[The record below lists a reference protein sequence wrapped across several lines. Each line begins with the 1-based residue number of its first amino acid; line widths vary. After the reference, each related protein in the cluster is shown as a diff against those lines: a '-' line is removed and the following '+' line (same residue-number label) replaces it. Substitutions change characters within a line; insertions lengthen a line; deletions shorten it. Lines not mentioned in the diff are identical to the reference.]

1 MNGRTAALLALV
13 SLAPALRPLAAQ
25 IGSTTDVLTGVVKD
39 TTGRPVAEA
48 IVEAMSIE
56 TGIMRTT
63 KTDPRGRYTL
73 LFPDGGGQY
82 RVIVRSIGKTPIMR
96 TVARQADEDRLV
108 TNFTMGA
115 PVTRLDEIVGRGRQG
130 PPTGGGRP
138 RGPGP
143 GARADGP
150 RGARRSGCST
160 RTRWRGS
167 PSTPATSR
175 SWPAWLPAW
184 SRSPEPIP
192 PPPASPS
199 RGSGPPATASPW
211 TASPTAGPA
220 CRRARCGIPGSSPTA
235 TTWRGASSAAG
246 RSRPPR

>member
-48 IVEAMSIE
+48 IVEATSIE

-115 PVTRLDEIVGRGRQG
+115 PGTRLDEIVVRGRQADEVPRVTRSPMG
-130 PPTGGGRP
+130 APVPRLDEIVVRGRQPRPTGEG
-138 RGPGP
+138 
-143 GARADGP
+143 
-150 RGARRSGCST
+150 
-160 RTRWRGS
+160 
-167 PSTPATSR
+167 
-175 SWPAWLPAW
+175 
-184 SRSPEPIP
+184 
-192 PPPASPS
+192 
-199 RGSGPPATASPW
+199 GPPAPGTTERVLNANQVARLPLHASDLPILGSL
-211 TASPTAGPA
+211 A
-220 CRRARCGIPGSSPTA
+220 PGGVPISGTE
-235 TTWRGASSAAG
+235 
-246 RSRPPR
+246 

>member
-48 IVEAMSIE
+48 IVEATSIE

-115 PVTRLDEIVGRGRQG
+115 PVTRLDEIVGRGGQARPAGQGGAGAQRDPGGAAPPRRQ
-130 PPTGGGRP
+130 RP
-138 RGPGP
+138 HYPGQ
-143 GARADGP
+143 
-150 RGARRSGCST
+150 
-160 RTRWRGS
+160 
-167 PSTPATSR
+167 
-175 SWPAWLPAW
+175 
-184 SRSPEPIP
+184 
-192 PPPASPS
+192 
-199 RGSGPPATASPW
+199 RGSGRGLDREV
-211 TASPTAGPA
+211 AGVE
-220 CRRARCGIPGSSPTA
+220 GE
-235 TTWRGASSAAG
+235 
-246 RSRPPR
+246 PRHLV

>member
-1 MNGRTAALLALV
+1 MNVRTAALLALL

-48 IVEAMSIE
+48 IVEATSIE

-115 PVTRLDEIVGRGRQG
+115 PVARLDEIVVRGRQAR
-130 PPTGGGRP
+130 PTGEG
-138 RGPGP
+138 
-143 GARADGP
+143 
-150 RGARRSGCST
+150 
-160 RTRWRGS
+160 
-167 PSTPATSR
+167 
-175 SWPAWLPAW
+175 
-184 SRSPEPIP
+184 
-192 PPPASPS
+192 
-199 RGSGPPATASPW
+199 GPPAPGTTERVLNANQVARLPLDASDL
-211 TASPTAGPA
+211 TILASLA
-220 CRRARCGIPGSSPTA
+220 PGVVSISRWHSEDAPLP
-235 TTWRGASSAAG
+235 
-246 RSRPPR
+246 RPPIEDVACFGAVARVK